1 VRKLLISLLICAP
14 GCGVGAGG
22 PFVPVPIPAPIILP
36 VPVTLFGAGIVPLDG
51 QWVLADVFG
60 DRSCLVI
67 QESRV
72 SILNQTCSSDQS
84 GFAARII
91 EAPVI
96 SRTGNTIILTLTYNP
111 KTADPAKSKLTFVGQ
126 LQTDLTFVG
135 VRTDEVIDG
144 EDGPFSRGATFA
156 RQ

>member
-1 VRKLLISLLICAP
+1 MKRFLVCIIVCAT
-14 GCGVGAGG
+14 GCGAGAGG
-22 PFVPVPIPAPIILP
+22 AFVPIPIPAPIILP

-51 QWVLADVFG
+51 NWVLADVFG

-72 SILNQTCSSDQS
+72 SILNQTCSPDPT

-91 EAPVI
+91 EAPTI

-111 KTADPAKSKLTFVGQ
+111 RTADAARLRLTFVGQ

-135 VRTDEVIDG
+135 TRTDEDIDG
-144 EDGPFSRGATFA
+144 EDGLFSRTATLA